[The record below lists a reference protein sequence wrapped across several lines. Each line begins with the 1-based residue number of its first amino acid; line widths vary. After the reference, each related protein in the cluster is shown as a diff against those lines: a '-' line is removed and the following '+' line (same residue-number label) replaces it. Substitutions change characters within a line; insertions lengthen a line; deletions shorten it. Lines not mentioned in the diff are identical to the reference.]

1 VRGDRAMFSPYHV
14 SAKLFTLLLL
24 DPLDPRARWPG
35 GEFGGS
41 LYSFEGWR
49 FGVVTKGSSPGIVS
63 SVNPDLA
70 FGATARTALCGVRG
84 RSKLCLWI
92 KDLGEFGEVSREG
105 RM

>member
-1 VRGDRAMFSPYHV
+1 MRGDRAMFSPYHV

-24 DPLDPRARWPG
+24 EPLEPRGRWPC

-41 LYSFEGWR
+41 LYSLEGWR
-49 FGVVTKGSSPGIVS
+49 FGVVTKGSSPGMVS
-63 SVNPDLA
+63 SVSPVRA

-92 KDLGEFGEVSREG
+92 KDLGDFGETSREG
-105 RM
+105 RV